1 MATAL
6 GRHLLAMVS
15 GVLVAIA
22 LSVVCAILLFWG
34 GASFYALNT
43 SFFLALAL
51 SAVASP
57 WAYLRTRTR
66 NPQRIKPLLT
76 FLASM
81 LSVLLYLCITIAVKN
96 PHTVLFGTTLF
107 R

>member
-6 GRHLLAMVS
+6 GRHLLAVIS
-15 GVLVAIA
+15 GVIAAIA
-22 LSVVCAILLFWG
+22 LSVVCAILLFWA
-34 GASFYALNT
+34 GALFYALNT

-51 SAVASP
+51 SAAAGP
-57 WAYLRTRTR
+57 WAYLRTKRL
-66 NPQRIKPLLT
+66 NPQHIKPLLT

-81 LSVLLYLCITIAVKN
+81 LSVLLYLCITIAIKN
-96 PHTVLFGTTLF
+96 PHTVIFGTTLF

>member
-6 GRHLLAMVS
+6 GRHLLALIG
-15 GVLVAIA
+15 GVIAAIA
-22 LSVVCAILLFWG
+22 ISVVCAVLLFWA
-34 GASFYALNT
+34 GALFYALNT

-51 SAVASP
+51 TAAASP
-57 WAYLRTRTR
+57 WVYLRTKRR
-66 NPQRIKPLLT
+66 NPQRIKPVLT

-81 LSVLLYLCITIAVKN
+81 LSVLLYVCIAIAIKN
-96 PHTVLFGTTLF
+96 PHTVIFGNTLF